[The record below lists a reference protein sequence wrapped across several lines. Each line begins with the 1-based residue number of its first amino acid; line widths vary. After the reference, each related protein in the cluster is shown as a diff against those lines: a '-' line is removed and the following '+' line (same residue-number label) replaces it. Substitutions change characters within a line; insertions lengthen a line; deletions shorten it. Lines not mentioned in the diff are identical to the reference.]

1 MNSLRLSKDLNP
13 IRSDSIRFE
22 IKCSGVDSAETAGVT
37 RGGGEAGVD
46 LKKKIMVIKLAL
58 QKWKTV
64 KQLHSSLN
72 LQRCS

>member
-37 RGGGEAGVD
+37 RGGGEAGVEAGVAW
-46 LKKKIMVIKLAL
+46 MEVNG
-58 QKWKTV
+58 
-64 KQLHSSLN
+64 LHKY
-72 LQRCS
+72 RYK